1 MSINFKAIEN
11 HMKKFVV
18 LLLLLVPLVRLQAQ
32 REYLPTQE
40 DLEHFYTTKTYV
52 VLESNAISDYNIEIQ
67 DAVKKFW
74 DITEFEFL
82 PMSEFADKS
91 KDENASFLYLAT
103 VSFEKDKSNARYQFL
118 CLSLGG
124 DRVSID
130 DLRDVANIPMSY
142 YGVDGDHYAY
152 KLGIMLRFLQYH
164 VRLITEKHEIVR
176 QNIYRYYNENMADV
190 RGKTLYLVEE
200 EMASDVNTL
209 SRIKAVYPGE
219 VKFVDRETI
228 KQLIM
233 DEDEDAVVLH
243 KVGPEGKKLKA
254 RVYKI
259 LIGLDKAQFYYFD
272 YHKIN
277 TNNPDAFLESDFKKL
292 AKAVKL

>member
-1 MSINFKAIEN
+1 MNKYYI
-11 HMKKFVV
+11 
-18 LLLLLVPLVRLQAQ
+18 LLLVLIPFVQLQAQ

-40 DLEHFYTTKTYV
+40 DLDHFQTTKTYV

-74 DITEFEFL
+74 DITEYEFL
-82 PMSEFADKS
+82 PMKDFAEKS
-91 KDENASFLYLAT
+91 KDKNASFLYLAG
-103 VSFEKDKSNARYQFL
+103 VSFEKDRSNARYQFL

-152 KLGIMLRFLQYH
+152 KLGIMIRFLQYH
-164 VRLITEKHEIVR
+164 VRLITENHSIVS
-176 QNIYRYYNENMADV
+176 QNVYKYYNENMADV

-200 EMASDVNTL
+200 ELDRDVSSL
-209 SRIKAVYPGE
+209 SKIRAIYPGD
-219 VKFVDRETI
+219 VKLVDRETI

-233 DEDEDAVVLH
+233 NEDKNAVVLH
-243 KVGPEGKKLKA
+243 KVGPEGKKMNA

-259 LIGLDKAQFYYFD
+259 LIGLAEAKFYYFD
-272 YHKIN
+272 YHKVN
-277 TNNPDAFLESDFKKL
+277 SKNPDAFLASDFKKL
-292 AKAVKL
+292 ARATK

>member
-1 MSINFKAIEN
+1 
-11 HMKKFVV
+11 MKKYYA
-18 LLLLLVPLVRLQAQ
+18 LLLMLIPLIQLQAQ

-40 DLEHFYTTKTYV
+40 DLDHFYTTKTYV

-67 DAVKKFW
+67 DAVNRFW

-82 PMSEFADKS
+82 KMEDFAEKS
-91 KDENASFLYLAT
+91 KDKNASFLYLAG
-103 VSFEKDKSNARYQFL
+103 VSFEKDRSNARYQFL

-130 DLRDVANIPMSY
+130 DLKDVANIPMSY

-152 KLGIMLRFLQYH
+152 KLGIMVRFLQYH
-164 VRLITEKHEIVR
+164 VRLITENHRIVS
-176 QNIYRYYNENMADV
+176 QNVYKYYNEDMADV

-200 EMASDVNTL
+200 EMASNVNTL
-209 SRIKAVYPGE
+209 SEIKKIYPGE

-228 KQLIM
+228 KELIM
-233 DEDEDAVVLH
+233 AEDEDAVVLH
-243 KVGPEGKKLKA
+243 KVGPEGKKMNA

-259 LIGLDKAQFYYFD
+259 LIGLAEAKFYYFD

-277 TNNPDAFLESDFKKL
+277 GKNPDAFLASDFKKL
-292 AKAVKL
+292 ARAVK

>member
-1 MSINFKAIEN
+1 
-11 HMKKFVV
+11 MKKYLAF
-18 LLLLLVPLVRLQAQ
+18 LLLLVPFVQLQAQ

-40 DLEHFYTTKTYV
+40 DLDHFYTTKTYV

-74 DITEFEFL
+74 DITEYEFL

-91 KDENASFLYLAT
+91 KDKNASFLYLAT

-130 DLRDVANIPMSY
+130 DLRDVANIPLGY

-152 KLGIMLRFLQYH
+152 KLGIMIRFLQFH
-164 VRLITEKHEIVR
+164 VRLITENHAIVS
-176 QNIYRYYNENMADV
+176 QNVYKYYNENMADV

-200 EMASDVNTL
+200 ELARDVNSL
-209 SRIKAVYPGE
+209 AKIRAIYPGE
-219 VKFVDRETI
+219 VKLVDRETI
-228 KQLIM
+228 KELIM
-233 DEDEDAVVLH
+233 AKDPDAVVLH
-243 KVGPEGKKLKA
+243 KVGPEGKKMNA

-259 LIGLDKAQFYYFD
+259 LIGLAEAKFYYFD
-272 YHKIN
+272 YHKMSEK
-277 TNNPDAFLESDFKKL
+277 NPDAFLASDFKKL
-292 AKAVKL
+292 AKAIQ

>member
-1 MSINFKAIEN
+1 
-11 HMKKFVV
+11 MKKFDV
-18 LLLLLVPLVRLQAQ
+18 LLLLLIPIIQLQAQ

-40 DLEHFYTTKTYV
+40 DLDHFYTTKTYV

-67 DAVKKFW
+67 DAVNKFW

-82 PMSEFADKS
+82 KMEDFAEKS
-91 KDENASFLYLAT
+91 KDKNASFLYLAG
-103 VSFEKDKSNARYQFL
+103 VSFEKDRSNARYQFL

-152 KLGIMLRFLQYH
+152 KLGIMVRFLQYH
-164 VRLITEKHEIVR
+164 VRLITGNHAIVS
-176 QNIYRYYNENMADV
+176 QNVYKYYNENMADV

-200 EMASDVNTL
+200 ELAADVNSL
-209 SRIKAVYPGE
+209 SEIKNLYQGE
-219 VKFVDRETI
+219 VRLVDRETI
-228 KQLIM
+228 KELIM
-233 DEDEDAVVLH
+233 TEDEDAVVLH
-243 KVGPEGKKLKA
+243 KVGPEGKKMNA

-259 LIGLDKAQFYYFD
+259 LIGLAEAKFYYFD

-277 TNNPDAFLESDFKKL
+277 DKNPDAFLASDFKKL
-292 AKAVKL
+292 AKAVK